1 MHKDTSYLVYYT
13 LDSKILVMHKD
24 PKLVRKYEPLIWLLF
39 FGLTFAV
46 GCPAF

>member
-1 MHKDTSYLVYYT
+1 MHKDTSYYGYYT
-13 LDSKILVMHKD
+13 SNTTILVMHKD
-24 PKLVRKYEPLIWLLF
+24 PKIVRKYEPVLWLLF

>member
-1 MHKDTSYLVYYT
+1 MQ
-13 LDSKILVMHKD
+13 KD
-24 PKLVRKYEPLIWLLF
+24 PKLVRKYEPIVWLVF

>member
-1 MHKDTSYLVYYT
+1 MQ
-13 LDSKILVMHKD
+13 KD
-24 PKLVRKYEPLIWLLF
+24 PKLVRKYEPLIWLVF